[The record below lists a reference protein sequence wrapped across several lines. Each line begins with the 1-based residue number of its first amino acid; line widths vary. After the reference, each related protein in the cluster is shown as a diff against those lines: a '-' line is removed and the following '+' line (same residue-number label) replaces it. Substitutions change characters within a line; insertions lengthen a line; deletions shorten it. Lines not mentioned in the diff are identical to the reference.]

1 MHRDGKAGL
10 GRGRGL
16 PGPQS
21 GEQARGG
28 QGAPQ
33 GLEQRA
39 GRGRW
44 ALRGAWMAGS
54 ALE

>member
-1 MHRDGKAGL
+1 MHRDGKAGP

-16 PGPQS
+16 LGPQS
-21 GEQARGG
+21 REQVWGG

-33 GLEQRA
+33 GLEQRT

-44 ALRGAWMAGS
+44 ALRRACMAGS
-54 ALE
+54 ERE